1 MSMARVI
8 ARWVDDSLE
17 SPLQVDL
24 MIENE
29 RVMGPGLAFGCID
42 PEGRRR
48 PFVLDEN
55 GRMDFGNRIVWNC
68 ALRESIMRVGTT
80 FQIDFGQGDE
90 GTYRIVKIAVLG
102 SKT

>member
-24 MIENE
+24 LIEDDC
-29 RVMGPGLAFGCID
+29 VIGPSLAFGCID

-48 PFVLDEN
+48 PFVLDET
-55 GRMDFGNRIVWNC
+55 GRIDFGNGLFWTCN
-68 ALRESIMRVGTT
+68 LRESVMRVGTI
-80 FQIDFGQGDE
+80 FQIDFGQGDT
-90 GTYRIVKIAVLG
+90 GAYRIVKIAVPG
-102 SKT
+102 SKA